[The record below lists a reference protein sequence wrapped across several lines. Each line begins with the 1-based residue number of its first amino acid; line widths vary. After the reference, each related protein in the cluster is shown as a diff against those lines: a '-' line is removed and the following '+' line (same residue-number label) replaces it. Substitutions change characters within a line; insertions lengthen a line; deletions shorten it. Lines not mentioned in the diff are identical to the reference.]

1 MLKIKELREKRANLN
16 EQAKVLL
23 QKADDEKRD
32 MTAEEE
38 QQFDKLHDEMNSLKG
53 QIDRLERQEAADRD
67 LATSQGTAA
76 GSRALDGAGT
86 GDNDAD
92 EPKPEEQRT
101 AAWRGWL
108 TRGMNGLGAEE
119 RQAMQQMQA
128 ELPAEARAMAAG
140 LDTAGGYTCPDD
152 FRAQIETA
160 MKAYSGVRQLRTQ
173 VLSTASGNDIPW
185 PTSDDTSNEGELL
198 GENTAASEE
207 DITFGAKNLRAYM
220 FSSKMVRVSFQFLQD
235 TGIANIEAW
244 LAARLAERIGRITGR
259 LFITGTG
266 NNQPEGLAE
275 GATEGKQGASQ
286 TLIKY
291 DDIVDLVHSVDPAYR
306 LQAQFLLGDGTLK
319 NIKKLKDGEGRPLW
333 VPGVAVREPD
343 SIMGYGYAVD
353 QAIPTPATTT
363 ISAYFG
369 DFSKFLVRDVTSMQL
384 LRLTERYAEYLQ
396 VAFLLFSRH
405 DSMVLDAGTGPIK
418 YFKQA

>member
-1 MLKIKELREKRANLN
+1 MTAKELREKRANLN
-16 EQAKVLL
+16 EQAKALL
-23 QKADDEKRD
+23 QKADGEKRD
-32 MTAEEE
+32 MTAEEA
-38 QQFDKLHDEMNSLKG
+38 QQFDTLHSEMDTLKG
-53 QIDRLERQEAADRD
+53 QIDRIERQEVADRE
-67 LATSQGTAA
+67 LAQSQGTIV
-76 GSRALDGAGT
+76 GGRALDSNLDPGAGIVEI
-86 GDNDAD
+86 D
-92 EPKPEEQRT
+92 P
-101 AAWRGWL
+101 AAERREAFRGWL
-108 TRGMNGLGAEE
+108 TRGMNALAPEQ
-119 RQAMQQMQA
+119 RQAMQAMQA
-128 ELPAEARAMAAG
+128 DLPPEARALAAG
-140 LDTAGGYTCPDD
+140 IDTAGGYTCPDE

-160 MKAYSGVRQLRTQ
+160 MKAFSGVRQLRVQT
-173 VLSTASGNDIPW
+173 LGTATGNDIPM
-185 PTSDDTSNEGELL
+185 PTSNDTSNEGELV
-198 GENTAASEE
+198 GENTEVSAQ
-207 DITFGAKNLRAYM
+207 DIVFGAKALRAYM
-220 FSSKMVRVSFQFLQD
+220 FSSKMVRVSYQFLQD
-235 TGIANIEAW
+235 TGIAGIEAW
-244 LAARLAERIGRITGR
+244 LAARLGERIGRITGR

-291 DDIVDLVHSVDPAYR
+291 DDLVDLEHSVDPAYR
-306 LQAQFLLGDGTLK
+306 VQAQWLLGDGTLK

-343 SIMGYGYAVD
+343 TILGYGYAVD

-369 DFSKFLVRDVTSMQL
+369 DFSKFLIRDVTNMQL

-405 DSMVLDAGTGPIK
+405 DSMVLDAGTAPIK